1 MIPQDALATKN
12 RKKKKK
18 RTQTGLTTG
27 KFIISYNRRFKGRS
41 SFRVCGLKVSVVSSA
56 PRFFLSLSSAIP
68 DVSLICS
75 LF

>member
-12 RKKKKK
+12 RKKKKDLDWLNH
-18 RTQTGLTTG
+18 R

-41 SFRVCGLKVSVVSSA
+41 SFRVWGLKVSVVSSSA
-56 PRFFLSLSSAIP
+56 PRFFLSLSSAIL

-75 LF
+75 LV

>member
-12 RKKKKK
+12 RKKKGP
-18 RTQTGLTTG
+18 RLGLTTG

-41 SFRVCGLKVSVVSSA
+41 SFRVWGLKVSAVSSA
-56 PRFFLSLSSAIP
+56 PRFFLSLSPAIL

-75 LF
+75 LV